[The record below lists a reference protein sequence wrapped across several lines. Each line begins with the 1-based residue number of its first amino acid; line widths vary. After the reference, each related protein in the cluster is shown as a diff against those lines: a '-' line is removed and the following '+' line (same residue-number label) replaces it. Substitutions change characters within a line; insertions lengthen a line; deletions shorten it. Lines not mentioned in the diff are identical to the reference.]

1 MNIKGAIFDM
11 DGTLVDSLMFWD
23 VLWRTLGEK
32 YCNNSAFRPNAETEK
47 AVRTLSLQEGMHLL
61 HRTCAMGESGDALF
75 QTATDL
81 CAYFY
86 AKIVHLKPGVETFL
100 KHCKKRGIRMC
111 VASASERAMLN
122 IVIKRFG
129 LDAYFSRIFS
139 CGDIGKGKEFP
150 DVFEQAHVY
159 LGTPKDSTW
168 VFEDSVTALQTAVKA
183 GFQTVGIYDAYAFD
197 EQRVKELSTVYI
209 ARDESLERLIPDI

>member
-1 MNIKGAIFDM
+1 
-11 DGTLVDSLMFWD
+11 
-23 VLWRTLGEK
+23 
-32 YCNNSAFRPNAETEK
+32 
-47 AVRTLSLQEGMHLL
+47 
-61 HRTCAMGESGDALF
+61 
-75 QTATDL
+75 
-81 CAYFY
+81 
-86 AKIVHLKPGVETFL
+86 
-100 KHCKKRGIRMC
+100 
-111 VASASERAMLN
+111 MLN